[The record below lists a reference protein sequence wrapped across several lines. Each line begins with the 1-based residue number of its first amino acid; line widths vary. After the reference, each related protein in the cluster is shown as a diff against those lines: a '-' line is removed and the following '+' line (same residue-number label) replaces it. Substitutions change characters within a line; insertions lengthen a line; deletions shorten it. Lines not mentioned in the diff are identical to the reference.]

1 MIIDRHWM
9 HDGYQFVKA
18 VWPLAQDV
26 QQQIDFARRLFFE
39 RHAGYPAQPN
49 PDYQSQITN
58 KKAPTSKAFG
68 VGVLKIRLSLLSV
81 EDAEAAPWNHWKHF
95 ATAEAEV

>member
-1 MIIDRHWM
+1 M
-9 HDGYQFVKA
+9 HNRFKFVKT
-18 VWPLAQDV
+18 VGPLAEDV
-26 QQQIDFARRLFFE
+26 QQQVYLTRRLFFE